1 MEPTKVLST
10 LRDSMSAGTV
20 FGEPIVR
27 DGVTVI
33 PVARVGGGVG
43 GGRTGAT
50 GDTDT
55 DTDGGTGTGE
65 GARAGGGT
73 FLRAKPAGV
82 FVIKEGKVSW
92 QPALDLNKVI
102 MGGQLVAVVA
112 LLVVREIV
120 RSRRRT

>member
-1 MEPTKVLST
+1 
-10 LRDSMSAGTV
+10 MSARTV